1 MQRCNQQI
9 SLPAPTEEKNTEA
22 CVFICHSRANRG
34 SWQSEKSLFPIDMLH
49 FKLCPEEPH
58 PAYLH
63 FASFTGLHS
72 NGLSQVSWSQIWC
85 PYVAFSSEQHHCFS
99 NQWTY
104 CFRASKGGSA
114 QKEKDSPVSLHPWR
128 EEKVSLTLKHLK
140 NVKVWTFIEG
150 SYLNIHE
157 NISTDHEEVHPQ
169 VWTFKARFK
178 FNLDNQTGSA
188 PTKHQLRLHFGWKSD
203 IRYQWNIS

>member
-1 MQRCNQQI
+1 
-9 SLPAPTEEKNTEA
+9 
-22 CVFICHSRANRG
+22 
-34 SWQSEKSLFPIDMLH
+34 MLH
-49 FKLCPEEPH
+49 FKFCPEEPH

-104 CFRASKGGSA
+104 CFRANKGGSA
-114 QKEKDSPVSLHPWR
+114 QKENDSPVSLHPWR

-140 NVKVWTFIEG
+140 NVKAWTK
-150 SYLNIHE
+150 YLHSNAMKTSVQTMKRYIHKFGLSRPDS
-157 NISTDHEEVHPQ
+157 NLIWTNKLVQHQPST
-169 VWTFKARFK
+169 
-178 FNLDNQTGSA
+178 S
-188 PTKHQLRLHFGWKSD
+188 
-203 IRYQWNIS
+203 